1 MKWQYKKILKIVL
14 LVVLSLLLFLTGF
27 LFIGKSEPAE
37 KITWGVVFSQKYSEE
52 LDLDWKENYSA
63 ILDDLKVK
71 NLKLVAYW
79 DIIEKEQGIYDFED
93 LDWQIIEAEKRN
105 AEVLLVIGRRL
116 PRWPECHIPNWAEN
130 LEKKEQEEKVLN
142 IIRQIVLRYKDNETI
157 KYWQVENE
165 PFFPFGKCPPFDKRF
180 LEEEINLVR
189 FLDPEK
195 KLIISETGEYSTWFK
210 SARYGDIVGH
220 TLYRKV
226 WFMEIKR
233 YVSYRLIPPVF
244 YNRKAWLIDKLFDK
258 KVICIELQAEPWGPE
273 LAYLISLDEQNKT
286 MNIERFKDIIE
297 FSRNTGIDT
306 FYLWGTEWWYW
317 MKEKHNDS
325 QIWDESKKLFISE

>member
-27 LFIGKSEPAE
+27 LFIGKAEPAQN
-37 KITWGVVFSQKYSEE
+37 ITWGVIFSQKHSEE
-52 LDLDWKENYSA
+52 LGLDWKENYLA

-79 DIIEKEQGIYDFED
+79 DLIEKEQGIYDFED
-93 LDWQIIEAEKRN
+93 LDWQIDQAQKRE
-105 AEVLLVIGRRL
+105 AEVLLVIGRRV

-130 LEKKEQEEKVLN
+130 LEEKQQQQKVLD
-142 IIRQIVLRYKDNETI
+142 IIRQIVLRYKNNETI
-157 KYWQVENE
+157 EYWQVENE
-165 PFFPFGKCPPFDKRF
+165 PFFPFGECPPFDKKF

-189 FLDPEK
+189 SLDPER
-195 KLIISETGEYSTWFK
+195 KLIVSETGEYSTWFK
-210 SARYGDIVGH
+210 SAKYGDVVGH

-226 WFMEIKR
+226 WFNEIKI
-233 YVSYRLIPPVF
+233 YVSYRLLPPVF
-244 YNRKAWLIDKLFDK
+244 YARKAWLIDKLFQK
-258 KVICIELQAEPWGPE
+258 KTICIELQAEPWGPE
-273 LAYLISLDEQNKT
+273 LSYLISLDEQNKT
-286 MNIERFKDIIE
+286 MNIERFKNIIE
-297 FSRNTGIDT
+297 FSKNTGIDT